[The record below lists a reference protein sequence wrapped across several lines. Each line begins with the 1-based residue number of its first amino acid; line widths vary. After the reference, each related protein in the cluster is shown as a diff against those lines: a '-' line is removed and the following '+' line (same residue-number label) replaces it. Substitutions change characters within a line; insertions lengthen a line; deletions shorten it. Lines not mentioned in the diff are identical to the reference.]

1 MADCPHHSDRC
12 IGGFVIFGD
21 TERAARYVF
30 PFVDR
35 RWRVPFVVV
44 DLLGF
49 PPRILEGPFRLDNY
63 RYRTTLRLSDLRPIE
78 SVPLADSAPSC
89 TSIRG
94 GYSGASPKRGAIG
107 SRRSSRRS
115 SHVPFGA
122 R

>member
-35 RWRVPFVVV
+35 RWRVPFVGV

-63 RYRTTLRLSDLRPIE
+63 RDRTTTRASELRPTGPP
-78 SVPLADSAPSC
+78 PLREVGAPPPLDPV
-89 TSIRG
+89 
-94 GYSGASPKRGAIG
+94 AEV
-107 SRRSSRRS
+107 RRRL
-115 SHVPFGA
+115 G
-122 R
+122 